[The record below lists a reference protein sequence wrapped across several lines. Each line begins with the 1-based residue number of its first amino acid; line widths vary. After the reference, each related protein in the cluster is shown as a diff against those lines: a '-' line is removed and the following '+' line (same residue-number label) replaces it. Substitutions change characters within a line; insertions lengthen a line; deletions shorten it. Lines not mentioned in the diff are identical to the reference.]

1 MSRSQSV
8 FSRRMRRMTSRRP
21 KQFYGPTVVCSL
33 ANDPQLRSRSY
44 VSPFLDVKGVGIPVH
59 DGMAKSPSQ
68 HKRRRLARQGR

>member
-1 MSRSQSV
+1 MSRGQSV
-8 FSRRMRRMTSRRP
+8 LMRRFKRRMPKRP

-44 VSPFLDVKGVGIPVH
+44 VSLFLDVKGVGIPVH
-59 DGMAKSPSQ
+59 DGMTKSPSQ